1 MKKILAI
8 LLTALCLVA
17 PIFAQ
22 AQLEASSTNDEI
34 RIVSLAP
41 NVTEIIYALGAGDEL
56 VGRTDYCNYPEQAL
70 DLPSVGMLW
79 QPNFEL
85 IVSLE
90 PSIVVASSIMDPD
103 FIAKLNDSGIKTIQI
118 LKEESLDGTF
128 ELIQEVG
135 DAIGRTEEAKQVVSD
150 MKSRIDAVTE
160 ITSKIPEDQ
169 KKSAVYIISWG
180 DWGDFAATGDTYLEG
195 VLEAAGAVNA
205 AKDATS
211 WSISKELLISQDPD
225 VVLLPRYSYSDSEAD
240 ILAFTT
246 TEPYSKLGASVLA
259 HVYAINGDAA
269 ERQGIRTADTIEEIA
284 KLLYPELF

>member
-1 MKKILAI
+1 MKRIITI
-8 LLTALCLVA
+8 LLAVLCLMA
-17 PIFAQ
+17 PVFAQ

-70 DLPSVGMLW
+70 DVASIGTLW
-79 QPNFEL
+79 EPNLEL
-85 IVSLE
+85 VVSLE
-90 PSIVVASSIMDPD
+90 PTIAIASSIVDPS
-103 FIAKLNDSGIKTIQI
+103 FIESLNKAGIKAVQI
-118 LKEESLDGTF
+118 LKEESLGGTF

-135 DAIGRTEEAKQVVSD
+135 DAIGKTSEAKELVAG
-150 MKSRIDAVTE
+150 MKDRIDAVTE

-180 DWGDFAATGDTYLEG
+180 EWGDYAATG

-205 AKDATS
+205 AKDAAY

-246 TEPYSKLGASVLA
+246 TEPYSKLGASVLS

-269 ERQGIRTADTIEEIA
+269 ERQGVRTADTIEEIA

>member
-160 ITSKIPEDQ
+160 VTSKIPEDQ

-180 DWGDFAATGDTYLEG
+180 DWGDYAATGDTYLEG

>member
-1 MKKILAI
+1 MKRILAI
-8 LLTALCLVA
+8 FLTALCLVA

-22 AQLEASSTNDEI
+22 AQLETSTTNEDL

-56 VGRTDYCNYPEQAL
+56 VGRTDYCNYPEQVL
-70 DLPSVGMLW
+70 DIPSVGMMW

-90 PSIVVASSIMDPD
+90 PSVVIASSIMDPE
-103 FIAKLNDSGIKTIQI
+103 FIAKLNDSGIKAVQI

-135 DAIGRTEEAKQVVSD
+135 DAIGRTSEAKELVAG
-150 MKSRIDAVTE
+150 MKDRINAVTE
-160 ITSKIPEDQ
+160 VTSKIPEDQ

-180 DWGDFAATGDTYLEG
+180 DWGDYAATGDTYLEG
-195 VLEAAGAVNA
+195 VFEAAGAVNA
-205 AKDATS
+205 AKDAS
-211 WSISKELLISQDPD
+211 NWSISKELLISQDPD
-225 VVLLPRYSYSDSEAD
+225 VVILPRYSYSDSQSD

-246 TEPYSKLGASVLA
+246 TEPYSKLGASVNS

-269 ERQGIRTADTIEEIA
+269 ERQGVRTADTIEEIA